1 MHLPCYPGVRRE
13 DRRRA
18 REIVFF
24 FSEMIEP
31 LNAQQRETGR
41 VRFAFLSSLISLL
54 FPHRLVLDSSNHAPF
69 CLLFLVLIELGETK
83 ERERETLG

>member
-1 MHLPCYPGVRRE
+1 
-13 DRRRA
+13 
-18 REIVFF
+18 
-24 FSEMIEP
+24 MIEP

-54 FPHRLVLDSSNHAPF
+54 FPHRLVLDSSNHALF

-83 ERERETLG
+83 ERERERERERLWDKEPLKKEKTIRSFFT